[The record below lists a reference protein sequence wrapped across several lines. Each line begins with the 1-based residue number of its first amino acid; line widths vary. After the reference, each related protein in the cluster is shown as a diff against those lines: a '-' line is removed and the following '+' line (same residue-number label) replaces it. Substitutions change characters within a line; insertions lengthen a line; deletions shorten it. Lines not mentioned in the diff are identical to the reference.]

1 RRLACLRK
9 PKAPRAPTAGGSSTD
24 EMAWAA
30 RSLAIRQNSPGEEV
44 RIPLRALQRSLRRR
58 KRERPPG
65 NQRPSPYGAPRR
77 RRHAPK
83 PRGVQKPPSRPR
95 RRRPAWRRRREI
107 HSRTPYPSA
116 NPTVS
121 AVMRS
126 SIRVRT
132 VTALETITKFYL
144 PYITGKCKRPF
155 QSMGGSNPAGFDSA
169 FGGSDGGAGKIYVR
183 VPAAAVRRSA
193 SERAT
198 SGVIRT

>member
-1 RRLACLRK
+1 
-9 PKAPRAPTAGGSSTD
+9 RAPTAGGSSTD

-44 RIPLRALQRSLRRR
+44 RIPFRALQRAALSLRRR
-58 KRERPPG
+58 KRERPPR
-65 NQRPSPYGAPRR
+65 NQCPCPQGAPRR
-77 RRHAPK
+77 RLHVTTRQ
-83 PRGVQKPPSRPR
+83 VCQKPPSRPR
-95 RRRPAWRRRREI
+95 RRRSAWRRRREI